1 MARVC
6 VVREHYVPQDS
17 RVTRE
22 VDALAALG
30 HHVDVICLRNKHQP
44 RIERHPGV
52 TVWRLPLRHSRGRRG
67 LRYLTEY
74 GVFFMMAAGLVTLLH
89 VRRRYRLIQANSL
102 PDALVFAAAVPRL
115 LGARVLLDLQECMP
129 EFFATKFG
137 VDMAHSA
144 VRVIARVEQASIRF
158 ADLVITPTV
167 QMREAFITRGAV
179 PAKITVVMDGS
190 DQEVFRPVDVAFTE
204 DGDRPFTLISHG
216 TVEAHY
222 GLDTVIEAVALL
234 RDEVPELR
242 FEVYGDGSDLGRLRR
257 LATKLRVEDR
267 VWFSGGFVPIEQLV
281 DAIARADAGVV
292 AMRQDPFRDVTLAG
306 KMFDFIAM
314 GKPVVSSRTRSVEQT
329 FDASCVELFESGNAE
344 DLAHAL
350 LTVYRQPVRRARMAQ
365 RAAEVAAG
373 YQWSRQREIYG
384 SVVAR
389 LLDEA
394 DGRSGTG
401 RRIVRPLNR
410 LSDAA
415 GFATRRPR

>member
-1 MARVC
+1 M
-6 VVREHYVPQDS
+6 VREHYVPQDS
-17 RVTRE
+17 RVARE

-30 HHVDVICLRNKHQP
+30 HHVDVICLRDEHQP
-44 RIERHPGV
+44 RIERRPGV
-52 TVWRLPLRHSRGRRG
+52 TVWRLPLRHSRGRRA
-67 LRYLTEY
+67 LRYVTEY
-74 GVFFMMAAGLVTLLH
+74 GGFFVMAAGLVTLLH
-89 VRRRYRLIQANSL
+89 LRRRYRLIQVNSL

-137 VDMAHSA
+137 VDMAHPA
-144 VRVIARVEQASIRF
+144 VRTISRVEQASIRF

-167 QMREAFITRGAV
+167 QMREAFIARGAA
-179 PAKITVVMDGS
+179 PAKITVIMDGA
-190 DQEVFRPVDVAFTE
+190 DQEVFRPVDVLRTE
-204 DGDRPFTLISHG
+204 TGDRPFTLISHG

-234 RDEVPELR
+234 RDEIPELR
-242 FEVYGDGSDLGRLRR
+242 FEVYGDGSDLARLRQ
-257 LATKLRVEDR
+257 LAAELRVDDR

-281 DAIARADAGVV
+281 AAIARADAGVV
-292 AMRQDPFRDVTLAG
+292 AMKRDPFRDVTLAG

-329 FDASCVELFESGNAE
+329 FDASCVELFESGDAK
-344 DLAHAL
+344 DLARALHA
-350 LTVYRQPVRRARMAQ
+350 VYSEPARCARMAQ
-365 RAAEVAAG
+365 RAAEVAEG

-394 DGRSGTG
+394 GGGRGTG
-401 RRIVRPLNR
+401 RRNVARRNWF
-410 LSDAA
+410 SDEA
-415 GFATRRPR
+415 GFGTPRPR